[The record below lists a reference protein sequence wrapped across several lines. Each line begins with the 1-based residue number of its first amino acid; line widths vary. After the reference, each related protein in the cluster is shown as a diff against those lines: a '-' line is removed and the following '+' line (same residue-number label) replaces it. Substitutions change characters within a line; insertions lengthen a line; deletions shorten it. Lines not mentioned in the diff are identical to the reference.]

1 MKEVGINKASLGG
14 SGISISCLGLGTMT
28 FGEQVDELLAH
39 RIMDFAFEHGINF
52 IDTAEMYPIPAQAF
66 KFGLSERVIGNWF
79 KRHPDK
85 RRLAVCA
92 TKISGPFRGMP
103 WIRGGQQ
110 DFSAQDIENSCNES
124 LKRLQT
130 DVIDLYQIH
139 WPARHVPSFGQIYFD
154 PRKDDNLS
162 LSIHGQLEA
171 LESLVKAGKIR
182 AIGLSNET
190 TYGVHELIRIAEQ
203 FNIPRIVSVQ
213 NPYCLLNR
221 SLENVLDES
230 LYRLKVSLL
239 AYSPLAF
246 GLLTGKYDDGLLS
259 NASSSKSRLFE
270 YESMRNQRWGRAF
283 ALDTARLYN
292 QLAYKNNLSPVRL
305 ALAFCN
311 SKWQVSSA
319 ILGVTTLDQL
329 RENINTINTPLNE
342 EILAKIDEIRMY
354 HRDPA

>member
-1 MKEVGINKASLGG
+1 MRKVELGTSSLIV
-14 SGISISCLGLGTMT
+14 SNICLGTMT
-28 FGEQVDELLAH
+28 FGEQISSSTAH
-39 RIMDFAFEHGINF
+39 HILDYAFDHGINF
-52 IDTAEMYPIPAQAF
+52 IDTAEMYPVPA
-66 KFGLSERVIGNWF
+66 KSSTFGGSEEILGEWF

-92 TKISGPFRGMP
+92 TKISGPFRGMS

-110 DFSAQDIENSCNES
+110 HFSAQDIENSCNES

-154 PRKDDNLS
+154 PKKEDSLS
-162 LSIHGQLEA
+162 LSIHDQLEA
-171 LESLVKAGKIR
+171 LERLVKAGKIR
-182 AIGLSNET
+182 AIGLSNESP
-190 TYGVHELIRIAEQ
+190 YGVHEFIRIADQ
-203 FNIPRIVSVQ
+203 FNLPRIVSVQ

-221 SLENVLDES
+221 SLENALDES
-230 LYRLKVSLL
+230 LYRLNISFL

-246 GLLTGKYDDGLLS
+246 GLLTGKYDDGLLN
-259 NASSSKSRLFE
+259 NASSSRSRLFE
-270 YESMRNQRWGRAF
+270 YESMRNQRWGRVF

-292 QLAYKNNLSPVRL
+292 KLARENNLSPVQL

-311 SKWQVSSA
+311 SKWQVSST
-319 ILGVTTLDQL
+319 ILGVTSLDQL
-329 RENINTINTPLNE
+329 RENINAINTPLDE
-342 EILAKIDEIRMY
+342 DILVKIDEIRMH